1 MSKLSVKIV
10 VIVFMFLS
18 IKRINAQENIPYNNC
33 WFGLMYQQNITSN
46 TNLVVD
52 VGYRTF
58 NYTQDR
64 RNTFGRFFLER
75 IVSKNLTLGVGY
87 AMFENYSFNRKKFL
101 LENRPFSNLQ
111 FRWKKDKNE
120 FFFRN
125 RNEWRIYEL
134 GIKNTIRYRFQLAH
148 EYQLSFLKSR
158 VSYEYLLSTDKNNEQ
173 RYTVGVLL
181 PVKKQ
186 RINLFYAI
194 NRQTN
199 VKENDKIINQQVLG
213 IQLQL
218 TY

>member
-1 MSKLSVKIV
+1 
-10 VIVFMFLS
+10 MFLS

-58 NYTQDR
+58 NYIQDR

-75 IVSKNLTLGVGY
+75 IVLKNLTLGVGY

-134 GIKNTIRYRFQLAH
+134 
-148 EYQLSFLKSR
+148 
-158 VSYEYLLSTDKNNEQ
+158 
-173 RYTVGVLL
+173 
-181 PVKKQ
+181 
-186 RINLFYAI
+186 
-194 NRQTN
+194 
-199 VKENDKIINQQVLG
+199 
-213 IQLQL
+213 
-218 TY
+218 

>member
-1 MSKLSVKIV
+1 
-10 VIVFMFLS
+10 MFLS

-33 WFGLMYQQNITSN
+33 WFGLMYQQNMISN

-58 NYTQDR
+58 NYIQDR

-75 IVSKNLTLGVGY
+75 IVTKNLTLGVGY

-101 LENRPFSNLQ
+101 FENRPFSNLQ

-148 EYQLSFLKSR
+148 EYDFNLFKSR
-158 VSYEYLLSTDKNNEQ
+158 ISYEYLTSTDQNKEQ
-173 RYTVGVLL
+173 RYTLGVLL
-181 PVKKQ
+181 PLKNQ

-194 NRQTN
+194 NRQSV
-199 VKENDKIINQQVLG
+199 VKIDNEIINQQVFG